1 MSTPYTGNATA
12 AQSPAVAPGP
22 GIIPVVSTL
31 QDGIDNI
38 NSAAFAQQQKLCADF
53 FAFHAT
59 PGRVMSFRERWDIAA
74 ASLSATTNPIADLAK
89 RWSFSIVA
97 GATQTCAFQNPSTAG
112 GNYAC
117 RNVKLNQ
124 GTGNAA
130 QQSYISTAFPIW
142 SPPSVAYRCL
152 LEFDLQATTSTLNSR
167 EWHLGWSTTTP
178 TNNIAD
184 NVTFYND
191 YTEANWQA
199 QSNALVTDTGVAVSI
214 GTAWHKFSILI
225 DTSLATPS
233 ALYYIDYSLVA
244 TRTVGLPAA
253 STDYYLLFGGRQVST
268 GTCAFTLGEVVVTCT
283 KA

>member
-1 MSTPYTGNATA
+1 MSTPYTGNPIAV
-12 AQSPAVAPGP
+12 QSPSAAPGP
-22 GIIPVVSTL
+22 GIVPVVSTL
-31 QDGIDNI
+31 QDGIDDI
-38 NSAAFAQQQKLCADF
+38 NAAAFAQQQKLCADF
-53 FAFHAT
+53 FAFHSH

-124 GTGNAA
+124 GTGNAG

-142 SPPSVAYRCL
+142 SPPAVGYRCL
-152 LEFDLQATTSTLNSR
+152 LEFDLQATSSTLTSR

-184 NVTFYND
+184 TVMFYSD
-191 YTEANWQA
+191 YTLPNWQG
-199 QSNALVTDTGVAVSI
+199 DTGGTLSDSGIAVSV
-214 GTAWHKFSILI
+214 GTAWHKFSVLI
-225 DTSLATPS
+225 DTTLVTPA
-233 ALYYIDYSLVA
+233 ALFYIDYALVA
-244 TRTVGLPAA
+244 TRTTGLPVAG
-253 STDYYLLFGGRQVST
+253 TDYNLLFGGRQVLT
-268 GTCAFTLGEVVVTCT
+268 GVCSFTLGEVVATCT